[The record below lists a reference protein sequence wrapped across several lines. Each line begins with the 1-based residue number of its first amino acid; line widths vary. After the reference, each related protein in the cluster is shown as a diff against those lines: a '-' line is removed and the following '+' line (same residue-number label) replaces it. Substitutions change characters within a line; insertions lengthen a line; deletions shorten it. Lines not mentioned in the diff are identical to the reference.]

1 MVVKSRG
8 YGKTWLTAL
17 CCIAV
22 GVLYP
27 GSLIAVVSGTAEQAT
42 LIVKKIQDY
51 FIRNPEI
58 MREIQSDS
66 HRPVQLSRNKGIC
79 TLKNGSKIESFEM
92 PTWKYRFKKMPF
104 ASILS

>member
-17 CCIAV
+17 CCIAM

-42 LIVKKIQDY
+42 LIVKKIQD
-51 FIRNPEI
+51 
-58 MREIQSDS
+58 
-66 HRPVQLSRNKGIC
+66 
-79 TLKNGSKIESFEM
+79 
-92 PTWKYRFKKMPF
+92 
-104 ASILS
+104 

>member
-17 CCIAV
+17 CCIAM

-51 FIRNPEI
+51 FTPQSGNHAGDSVRRTPSGTAEPQQGDLHTEKRQQD
-58 MREIQSDS
+58 RELFCEYHARQSRQRS
-66 HRPVQLSRNKGIC
+66 
-79 TLKNGSKIESFEM
+79 
-92 PTWKYRFKKMPF
+92 W
-104 ASILS
+104 

>member
-17 CCIAV
+17 CCIAM

-51 FIRNPEI
+51 FIRI
-58 MREIQSDS
+58 RKSCGRFS
-66 HRPVQLSRNKGIC
+66 ATGIARY
-79 TLKNGSKIESFEM
+79 S
-92 PTWKYRFKKMPF
+92 
-104 ASILS
+104 

>member
-17 CCIAV
+17 CCIAI

-51 FIRNPEI
+51 FVHNPEI
-58 MREIQSDS
+58 MREIQCDG

-79 TLKNGSKIESFEM
+79 T
-92 PTWKYRFKKMPF
+92 
-104 ASILS
+104 